1 MKKSS
6 SQRRTSG
13 TSKKCAA
20 GSKEEA
26 QRKERVVDPNYSS
39 LFSILIK
46 AYDRASLGKGQR
58 HVTRYGEKQFHK
70 QDIVQELLTFEDI
83 SPALFQIRKKAKE
96 LDRFHEVERKQAE
109 LLDIIVYACGAYIAL
124 DIDPLL

>member
-1 MKKSS
+1 M
-6 SQRRTSG
+6 
-13 TSKKCAA
+13 
-20 GSKEEA
+20 
-26 QRKERVVDPNYSS
+26 
-39 LFSILIK
+39 
-46 AYDRASLGKGQR
+46 
-58 HVTRYGEKQFHK
+58 
-70 QDIVQELLTFEDI
+70 QELLTFEDI